1 MYAGTWRIETTRM
14 ARSSVRHRRSLIDVE
29 VGEVHLT
36 PRVMIAQ
43 DVVLVAICALDRT
56 ITWISPG
63 ESVIESVA
71 PWLQQHR

>member
-1 MYAGTWRIETTRM
+1 MYAGTWRIGTTRM

-36 PRVMIAQ
+36 RRVVIAQ

-56 ITWISPG
+56 ITGNITRRIS
-63 ESVIESVA
+63 
-71 PWLQQHR
+71 H